1 MLRIEAVIEH
11 LGGVA
16 TTADLLAAG
25 IHPQVLRMWIHDRA
39 IRVRRGVWASRDAP
53 SDGVRALQAGGRLGC
68 VSAIAYWAG
77 ATKSSAALHVCL
89 PANAKGPRGHT
100 AGIVIHWSRADLG
113 GDPFAVSVPIARAQ
127 MARCSAVE
135 RYP

>member
-1 MLRIEAVIEH
+1 MVRIETVIERR
-11 LGGVA
+11 GGVA
-16 TTADLLAAG
+16 TTAHLLAAA

-68 VSAIAYWAG
+68 VSAVAYWAG
-77 ATKSSAALHVCL
+77 VASSSAALHVCL
-89 PANAKGPRGHT
+89 PANAKGPLGNT
-100 AGIVIHWSRADLG
+100 SDIVIHWSRADLG
-113 GDPFAVSVPIARAQ
+113 GDPFAVSVPVARAQ
-127 MARCSAVE
+127 MARCGAVE